1 MAVPVEEAIAALS
14 TFSLEDDQPELQ
26 GPGVWVS
33 TERGAT
39 ESPIEYSD
47 VSAYRLSLAE
57 DTKALNQLN
66 ALIHEGKEMASVLY
80 TYRSCVKAL
89 PQLPESMK
97 QSQADLYL
105 ETYQVLDLEMSRLRE
120 IQRWQA
126 SAASKLA
133 ADMQRFSRPER
144 RINGPTVT
152 HLWSM
157 LKLLDVLVQLDHLK
171 NAKASIPNDF
181 SWPSGYKRENLIV
194 VEFIDNLVSFLQA
207 VGLYL

>member
-1 MAVPVEEAIAALS
+1 MAAVPVEEAIAALS
-14 TFSLEDDQPELQ
+14 TFSLEDEQPEVQ
-26 GPGVWVS
+26 GPSVLVS

-39 ESPIEYSD
+39 ASPIEYSD
-47 VSAYRLSLAE
+47 VNAYRLSLSE

-66 ALIHEGKEMASVLY
+66 TLIQEGKEMASVLY

-89 PQLPESMK
+89 PQLPNSMK
-97 QSQADLYL
+97 HSQADLYL

-144 RINGPTVT
+144 RINGPTIT

-181 SWPSGYKRENLIV
+181 SWYKRYVGFHYLYFFNLCM
-194 VEFIDNLVSFLQA
+194 
-207 VGLYL
+207 G